1 MVCSTRGGH
10 TRPGRRNWEGASV
23 YVALWKL
30 LPGPLWL
37 RILMAT
43 LIALDVVAL
52 LFFVVFPLVDSA
64 LSAGQV
70 TVVP

>member
-1 MVCSTRGGH
+1 
-10 TRPGRRNWEGASV
+10 V